1 MKKIIYLVSSLVA
14 ILLLAGCNS
23 DNQSQKADSSSSN
36 GETTYPLTIENYT
49 RAEGGTKWT
58 KKDQTFESA
67 PKSVVA
73 NVRPMAELLLHLGLQ
88 DSISGVGGVFGEA
101 DESVADEFAKL
112 KNLGDSYISQEVTLS
127 ANPDLVFGRSGL
139 FDNEDWGTG
148 TVDSLNDM
156 GINTYVMETSINGG
170 TFDSIYND
178 LDNLGKIFNVQ
189 DKAASFSAEIK
200 ARQDK
205 LEDSLSGI
213 EDKKTFAYIHSND
226 PENISVYSLK
236 NESFTLSLFK
246 MLKMEHVFNDVDET
260 ELNVEALIEADPDVL
275 IIPTWDETD
284 GAQKM
289 VDGLLSS
296 SKVSGLKAVK
306 NKAIYIVDYNYL
318 FGYSYQSLDGV
329 EQLAKEIYPDLV
341 KD

>member
-1 MKKIIYLVSSLVA
+1 MKKVLYLVASLIA
-14 ILLLAGCNS
+14 ILFLASC
-23 DNQSQKADSSSSN
+23 SSN
-36 GETTYPLTIENYT
+36 NQTEDKGGDSTDGKTTYPLTIENYT
-49 RAEGGTKWT
+49 RAESGSKWT
-58 KKDQTFESA
+58 KKDQTFDSA

-101 DESVADEFAKL
+101 DESVADQFSKL

-139 FDNEDWGTG
+139 FDNAEWGTG
-148 TVDSLNDM
+148 TVDSLNEM
-156 GINTYVMETSINGG
+156 GINTYVMATSVNGG
-170 TFDSIYND
+170 TFDSIYDD

-189 DKAASFSAEIK
+189 EKASSFASEIK

-213 EDKKTFAYIHSND
+213 KTQKTFAYIHSND

-236 NESFTLSLFK
+236 DESFTLSLFK
-246 MLKMEHVFNDVDET
+246 MLKMKHVFNDVDET
-260 ELNVEALIEADPDVL
+260 ELNVEALIEADPDIL

-289 VDGLLSS
+289 VEGLLSS
-296 SKVSGLKAVK
+296 SKVSSLKAVK
-306 NKAIYIVDYNYL
+306 NKAIYIMDYNYL

-329 EQLAKEIYPDLV
+329 EQLAKAIYPDLV
-341 KD
+341 EE